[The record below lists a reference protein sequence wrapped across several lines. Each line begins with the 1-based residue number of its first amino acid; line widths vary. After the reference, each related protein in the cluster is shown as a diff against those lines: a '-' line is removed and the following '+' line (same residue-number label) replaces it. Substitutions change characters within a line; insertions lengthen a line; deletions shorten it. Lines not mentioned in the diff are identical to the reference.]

1 MAGPPPTQA
10 HRPAD
15 TSLHCVSCSSPTPL
29 PGHQSSD
36 LGAPTLSGEPW
47 AVGIL
52 GHSEV
57 ANGTGVAPLKS
68 GSQASGRLGGPRAGL
83 RTGGEAVRECGS
95 VCWNWEVGDCG
106 PWSAKDGPRT
116 PPPPPPPRCHEV
128 GTRAAGHASDQQA
141 CRPAVIRGP
150 GRAAIASRDADNQ
163 SDTQPW
169 RHPSPKDEGPGSR
182 QTRYRPAEA
191 PSARGGGFLS
201 QPLPGLSLH
210 CSLLLVPTQP
220 PPPSAGGSQALGQ
233 GVGWGEGRR
242 GAAADPRAH
251 GGEHTREGARARD
264 HVGSPGI
271 AAVGEGRGSG
281 HSGRDGHRARI
292 RISSRR
298 PASQRRAASVTQF
311 PHP

>member
-15 TSLHCVSCSSPTPL
+15 TSLHLVSCSSPTPP

-83 RTGGEAVRECGS
+83 GTGGEAVRECGS

-163 SDTQPW
+163 SDTPPPRTRGQGAG
-169 RHPSPKDEGPGSR
+169 RHVTDPQKLHLHGAGVSFRSPSLGFPSIVRSSSFPPSPLL
-182 QTRYRPAEA
+182 PAPE
-191 PSARGGGFLS
+191 
-201 QPLPGLSLH
+201 
-210 CSLLLVPTQP
+210 VPRLW
-220 PPPSAGGSQALGQ
+220 GR
-233 GVGWGEGRR
+233 GWGGVRGVAGPPQTPAHTGASTRGRER
-242 GAAADPRAH
+242 APATTWGGAPR
-251 GGEHTREGARARD
+251 
-264 HVGSPGI
+264 SPGI

>member
-15 TSLHCVSCSSPTPL
+15 TSLHLVSCSSPTPP

-36 LGAPTLSGEPW
+36 LGAPTLSGEL
-47 AVGIL
+47 L
-52 GHSEV
+52 GFSATLRWPMGQV
-57 ANGTGVAPLKS
+57 GVAPLKS

-150 GRAAIASRDADNQ
+150 GQAAIASRDADNQ

-191 PSARGGGFLS
+191 ASARGGGFLS

-233 GVGWGEGRR
+233 GVRGVAGPPQTPAHTGASTCGRERAPATTWG
-242 GAAADPRAH
+242 GAPR
-251 GGEHTREGARARD
+251 
-264 HVGSPGI
+264 SPGI

>member
-1 MAGPPPTQA
+1 MAGRPATQA
-10 HRPAD
+10 HRPACPAPPQPPCPA
-15 TSLHCVSCSSPTPL
+15 TSPQTWGHPL
-29 PGHQSSD
+29 SAESRGL
-36 LGAPTLSGEPW
+36 LGFSATLRWPMGQ
-47 AVGIL
+47 V
-52 GHSEV
+52 
-57 ANGTGVAPLKS
+57 GVAPLKS

-191 PSARGGGFLS
+191 PSARGGGFLW

-264 HVGSPGI
+264 HVG
-271 AAVGEGRGSG
+271 
-281 HSGRDGHRARI
+281 
-292 RISSRR
+292 
-298 PASQRRAASVTQF
+298 RRAAQPGDSGGGGGAGLGPLGAGRPQGSDSNLVSAAC
-311 PHP
+311 